1 MMSMGV
7 VESVRGSF
15 SKRFGHSKFRSRR
28 EKSFLE
34 LRERGLLGGEREKKK
49 RLKRKGLVERGERVG
64 YSRR

>member
-7 VESVRGSF
+7 VESVRESF
-15 SKRFGHSKFRSRR
+15 SKRFGYSKFRSRR

-49 RLKRKGLVERGERVG
+49 D
-64 YSRR
+64 